1 MLLAALFKLLVPLIL
16 VVPGIL
22 AAQLVATDP
31 AFAELVGGDSKRS
44 YGALVNRVLPAPL
57 VGFFAAVMVGS
68 ILSTFNSVL
77 NSAATLFS
85 LDVYKNYLNKNAT
98 TKQVVRSGQ
107 ICSFLVAVFAVVAA
121 PTFFHGRDGI
131 FGFFQS
137 LNGVYFIPLLAVVLV
152 GIFNKTVN
160 GRSATI
166 SLLVGLVL
174 MAIGTFLSGKS
185 EGLDGSEGSD
195 GWVVNIFQ
203 SGYHYMGA
211 VFALLIVLQLV
222 LGSTGFS
229 RDTPYVQED
238 AKAVDL
244 TPWKPAPYAGAAL
257 IATALAIYAFFAR

>member
-1 MLLAALFKLLVPLIL
+1 
-16 VVPGIL
+16 
-22 AAQLVATDP
+22 
-31 AFAELVGGDSKRS
+31 
-44 YGALVNRVLPAPL
+44 
-57 VGFFAAVMVGS
+57 MVGS

-98 TKQVVRSGQ
+98 MKQVVRSGQ

-121 PTFFHGRDGI
+121 PAFFHGREGI

-166 SLLVGLVL
+166 TLVVGLVL

-185 EGLDGSEGSD
+185 DTSD
-195 GWVVNIFQ
+195 GWVVGIFQ
-203 SGYHYMGA
+203 SGYHYMGL
-211 VFALLIVLQLV
+211 VFALLVVLQLV
-222 LGSTGFS
+222 LGSAGFS

-257 IATALAIYAFFAR
+257 IATALAIYAYFAT